1 MGNLLDTDVI
11 SQRVKASPDQRVVRW
26 LSKVRESELYVSAIS
41 LVEIRTGIDVMPH
54 GRKRRDLEL
63 WLSTDLPRSF
73 AGRVLPVDAVVADA
87 CGRMLVVSEAS
98 GHTSGLADALIAAT
112 AKVHGLRVA
121 TLNRRHFERLGVEL
135 VEF

>member
-63 WLSTDLPRSF
+63 WLSTDLSRSL

>member
-11 SQRVKASPDQRVVRW
+11 SQRIKANPDARVVQW
-26 LSKVRESELYVSAIS
+26 LSKVQESELCVSAIS
-41 LVEIRTGIDVMPH
+41 FLEIRTGIERMPR
-54 GRKRRDLEL
+54 GRKRQNLEL

-73 AGRVLPVDAVVADA
+73 AGRILSVDAVVADA
-87 CGRMLVVSEAS
+87 CGRMLVVSEES
-98 GHTSGLADALIAAT
+98 GHTPGLADALIAST
-112 AKVHGLRVA
+112 AKVHGLRIA